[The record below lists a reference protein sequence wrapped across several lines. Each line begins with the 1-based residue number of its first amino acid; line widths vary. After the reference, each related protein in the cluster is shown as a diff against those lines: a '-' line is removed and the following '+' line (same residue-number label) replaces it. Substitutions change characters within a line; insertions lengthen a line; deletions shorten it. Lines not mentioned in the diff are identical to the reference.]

1 MSRQDPAIVNL
12 ATGPI
17 SASVSFVVTFV
28 WIVIAFLALLAG
40 LRLRARL
47 RQLLGRAALLD
58 QAAIRQI
65 EMSGRVEVDDEL
77 DLAVIEDEERRFLA
91 EGRWE

>member
-1 MSRQDPAIVNL
+1 MSFL
-12 ATGPI
+12 
-17 SASVSFVVTFV
+17 VTFV
-28 WIVIAFLALLAG
+28 WIVIALLALLAG

-47 RQLLGRAALLD
+47 RQFLGRAELLD

-65 EMSGRVEVDDEL
+65 VMSGRVEVDDEL
-77 DLAVIEDEERRFLA
+77 DLALIEDEERRFLA

>member
-1 MSRQDPAIVNL
+1 MIVNL

-17 SASVSFVVTFV
+17 SASVSSLITFV
-28 WIVIAFLALLAG
+28 WIVIAFLVLLAG

-47 RQLLGRAALLD
+47 RQRLGRAALLD